1 MSVIVC
7 APGKFSFSHVFNIL
21 ISCFDFFRFYV
32 YYDSD
37 KSDDM
42 AHHHR
47 PLPSSKRET
56 EGPGG
61 SSFHSVPTL
70 YATTLAPLLPLSL
83 ETQSP
88 HWQTIQHQCHQHP
101 PQCWHPSTP
110 LHHCLSRNA
119 RRGEISFFFFPIAF
133 FVPPPPLLE
142 MRDGRSVFFFLYT
155 YFLGCAS
162 LARNAKQGAVSFIF
176 GIIFLYF
183 FLCFAPSKLETRDGR
198 GVLFIF
204 LLTFFVTPVPCLIH
218 ETDHCQVWEFSLA
231 IYLLVYQT
239 STSSSNI
246 PIALYST
253 IFGWE
258 EHVTILYFKN
268 SISGTLSKRWRS
280 LTTPASDL

>member
-1 MSVIVC
+1 MHLGWSQTMSVIVF

-47 PLPSSKRET
+47 PLPRSKHET

-119 RRGEISFFFFPIAF
+119 RRGEIFFFFSNCF
-133 FVPPPPLLE
+133 LCTPPPLLE

-162 LARNAKQGAVSFIF
+162 LAQNAKRGAVSFIF

-183 FLCFAPSKLETRDGR
+183 LPLPGSKREMG
-198 GVLFIF
+198 GVFYLFF
-204 LLTFFVTPVPCLIH
+204 YLLSLLPP
-218 ETDHCQVWEFSLA
+218 SLA
-231 IYLLVYQT
+231 WYTRQT
-239 STSSSNI
+239 IVKSEN
-246 PIALYST
+246 
-253 IFGWE
+253 F
-258 EHVTILYFKN
+258 
-268 SISGTLSKRWRS
+268 R
-280 LTTPASDL
+280 